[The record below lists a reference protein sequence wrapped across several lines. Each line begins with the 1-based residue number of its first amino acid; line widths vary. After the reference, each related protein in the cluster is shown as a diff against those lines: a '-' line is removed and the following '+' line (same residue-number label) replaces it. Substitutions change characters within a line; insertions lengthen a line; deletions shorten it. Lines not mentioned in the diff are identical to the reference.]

1 MLACWNLP
9 WLGIWSV
16 RGEWGSVR
24 SEWGANVWTRV
35 RGQFPAITYGD
46 PAPWANPAFNL
57 KCCGE
62 KLTHFDPA
70 DETFSFRPSVHWNL
84 VYGIFGPL
92 NPPLHRAHV
101 ALRRLN
107 GLSENSSQY
116 LSRIYGLN
124 MSSRILWTVYSRKFS
139 FILVFKYW
147 WSWKL
152 KSPKRCL
159 IIFLFKRRKTN
170 CFYETHKMRH
180 LSNTKTYK

>member
-1 MLACWNLP
+1 MKLRLQGGESNFRYLKLAVFHHNMLTCWNLP

-35 RGQFPAITYGD
+35 RGQFTAFTYGD

-84 VYGIFGPL
+84 VHGIFGPL

-124 MSSRILWTVYSRKFS
+124 MSSRILWTVYSRKVFFYFS
-139 FILVFKYW
+139 IQILIR
-147 WSWKL
+147 L
-152 KSPKRCL
+152 E
-159 IIFLFKRRKTN
+159 I
-170 CFYETHKMRH
+170 
-180 LSNTKTYK
+180 